1 MRNRSRQP
9 RRARARGA
17 ALPAALVAVLLATAL
32 AAPAPGQLN
41 KQKPA
46 AIEGVGVTE
55 NLGVQIPLDLEFT
68 ESTGEKVTLR
78 EIFDGSRPLILTMN
92 YSDCPKLCSVQL
104 NALVDA
110 MRKMPLELGED
121 YQVLTVSIDPL
132 ETPERAQLTRQK
144 YLKDYGRAGAAAG
157 WRFLVSRDESR
168 ILKLADTV
176 GFRYKF
182 LPEQRVYSHVAVLMI
197 CSPDGR
203 VMRYLGGVNYDPN
216 TLRLSLIE
224 ASEGKIGSSM
234 DQFLLYC
241 FQYDPQEGRYAPA
254 AFRIMQFGGIL
265 TVVVF
270 GAVLSV
276 YWLRERR
283 KWRGASSPGESAGDR
298 KEGE

>member
-1 MRNRSRQP
+1 MRNRSRRP
-9 RRARARGA
+9 RRVRARGA
-17 ALPAALVAVLLATAL
+17 GLSATLAVVLLATGL
-32 AAPAPGQLN
+32 ANPAPGQLT
-41 KQKPA
+41 KEKPA
-46 AIEGVGVTE
+46 AIEGVGVE
-55 NLGVQIPLDLEFT
+55 QNLGAQIPLDLEFT
-68 ESTGEKVTLR
+68 ESTGEKVTLADV
-78 EIFDGSRPLILTMN
+78 FDGERPLILTMN

-110 MRKMPLELGED
+110 MRKMPWDLGQQ

-144 YLKDYGRAGAAAG
+144 YLKDYGRAGTAAG

-182 LPEQRVYSHVAVLMI
+182 LPERREYSHVAVLMV

-224 ASEGKIGSSM
+224 ASEGKVGSTM
-234 DQFLLYC
+234 DQILLYC
-241 FQYDPQEGRYAPA
+241 FHYDPREGRYAPA
-254 AFRIMQFGGIL
+254 AFRIMQLAGLL

-270 GAVLSV
+270 GGVLSIH
-276 YWLRERR
+276 WLRGRR
-283 KWRGASSPGESAGDR
+283 KSRGAPGPGDDARAG

>member
-1 MRNRSRQP
+1 
-9 RRARARGA
+9 
-17 ALPAALVAVLLATAL
+17 VL
-32 AAPAPGQLN
+32 AAPSAVHAGAKPGEGI
-41 KQKPA
+41 PA
-46 AIEGVGVTE
+46 AIEDVGVTE

-68 ESTGEKVTLR
+68 ESTGEEVTLGDV
-78 EIFDGSRPLILTMN
+78 FDGERPLVLTMN

-110 MRKMPLELGED
+110 MRKMPWDLGEE

-144 YLKDYGRAGAAAG
+144 YLKDYGRTGTAAG

-168 ILKLADTV
+168 ILDLANKV
-176 GFRYKF
+176 GFHYKF
-182 LPEQRVYSHVAVLMI
+182 IPERREYNHVAVLMI

-224 ASEGKIGSSM
+224 ASEGKVGSAM

-241 FQYDPQEGRYAPA
+241 FRYDPREGRYAPA
-254 AFRIMQFGGIL
+254 ALRIMQLGGIL
-265 TVVVF
+265 TVLVF
-270 GAVLSV
+270 GGVLSV

-283 KWRGASSPGESAGDR
+283 KSRGALGSRNDAGTG

>member
-1 MRNRSRQP
+1 MRNRNRPST
-9 RRARARGA
+9 RAPVCGAGLSA
-17 ALPAALVAVLLATAL
+17 ALAVVLLATGL
-32 AAPAPGQLN
+32 AAPVPAQLN
-41 KQKPA
+41 QDKPA

-55 NLGVQIPLDLEFT
+55 NLGVQIPLELEFT
-68 ESTGEKVTLR
+68 ESTGEKVTLGDV
-78 EIFDGSRPLILTMN
+78 FDGSRPLVLTMN

-110 MRKMPLELGED
+110 MRKMPWDLGEE

-144 YLKDYGRAGAAAG
+144 YLKDYGRAGTAAG
-157 WRFLVSRDESR
+157 WRFLVTRDESR
-168 ILKLADTV
+168 ILELADTV
-176 GFRYKF
+176 GFHYKF
-182 LPEQRVYSHVAVLMI
+182 IPERREYNHVAVLMI

-203 VMRYLGGVNYDPN
+203 VTRYLGGVNYDPN

-224 ASEGKIGSSM
+224 ASEGKVGSAM

-241 FQYDPQEGRYAPA
+241 FQYDPREGRYAPA
-254 AFRIMQFGGIL
+254 AFRIMQLGGVLTVLVFGG
-265 TVVVF
+265 
-270 GAVLSV
+270 VLSV

-283 KWRGASSPGESAGDR
+283 KSRGASSPGDDAGDR